1 MLQCYQYSSVSGS
14 NTSSVNTT
22 IVQSCLNN
30 LPEESKNNYQSM
42 VLQSKNRISSS
53 SCVYNNIPS
62 SLHFLDQVTHWIIIT
77 FNFKLLNLRNIEK
90 FVEHYWICFRCP
102 YRGCSCDDVI
112 LPIRKDNF
120 LKCQN
125 FIFAMRVQ
133 SLSTSNRDWC
143 DSIHRVVLIPML
155 ASKAKR

>member
-53 SCVYNNIPS
+53 SCVSNNIPS

-90 FVEHYWICFRCP
+90 FVEQYWICFRCP

-112 LPIRKDNF
+112 LTNSHSQRQLFKNF
-120 LKCQN
+120 T
-125 FIFAMRVQ
+125 FTMEVQ
-133 SLSTSNRDWC
+133 SLSKSNRDWC
-143 DSIHRVVLIPML
+143 DSIHCVLYPG
-155 ASKAKR
+155 

>member
-102 YRGCSCDDVI
+102 LQRMLLWWCH
-112 LPIRKDNF
+112 
-120 LKCQN
+120 
-125 FIFAMRVQ
+125 
-133 SLSTSNRDWC
+133 LSQFTKTTFKMPKFYICNESPKFVC
-143 DSIHRVVLIPML
+143 IE
-155 ASKAKR
+155 KRFYLG